1 MRLTVMSYNIKSGQ
15 WTPEGL
21 AAIARM
27 IADVRPDI
35 VALQEVDRHL
45 SRTATVDQAAWL
57 GDRLGY
63 EAVFGGA
70 MDARAWGET
79 GGEYGLAILSRR
91 SILAS
96 ERRLLFR
103 PSHAPGEPLPAPAEQ
118 RILLACVIDHA
129 GMPIDVICTHF
140 GLTAEQRL
148 VQAREVA
155 AFATSWHVDRPVVLM
170 GDFNALPESL
180 EIGTV
185 RAALVDVFHAHQV
198 TGDARLT
205 FPSGPL
211 GSRTDNGWSGAID
224 YVFVSSHFRSVGIDV
239 IREVVPASD
248 HAPVVAVLELPA

>member
-15 WTPEGL
+15 WTPDGL
-21 AAIARM
+21 AAIARV
-27 IADVRPDI
+27 IEDVRPDI

-45 SRTATVDQAAWL
+45 SRTGAVDQAAWL

-63 EAVFGGA
+63 EAVFGSA
-70 MDARAWGET
+70 MDARAWGQAS
-79 GGEYGLAILSRR
+79 GEYGLAILSRR

-103 PSHAPGEPLPAPAEQ
+103 PDSAPGQPLTGAAEQ
-118 RILLACVIDHA
+118 RIMLACAVDHA
-129 GMPIDVICTHF
+129 GTPINVICTHF

-155 AFATSWHVDRPVVLM
+155 AFATSWHAERPVVLM
-170 GDFNALPESL
+170 GDFNAVPESP
-180 EIGTV
+180 EIATL
-185 RAALVDVFHAHQV
+185 RAALADVFDDHQV

-211 GSRTDNGWSGAID
+211 GSRTDDGWSGAID
-224 YVFVSSHFRSVGIDV
+224 YVFVSSHFHSVGIDV
-239 IREVVPASD
+239 IRETGPASD
-248 HAPVVAVLELPA
+248 HAPVVAMLELPA